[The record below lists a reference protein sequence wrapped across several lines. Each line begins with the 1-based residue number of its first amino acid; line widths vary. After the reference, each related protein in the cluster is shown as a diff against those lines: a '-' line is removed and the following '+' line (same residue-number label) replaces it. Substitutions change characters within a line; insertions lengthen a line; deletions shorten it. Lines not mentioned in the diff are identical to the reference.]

1 MYIMH
6 GGGRM
11 LYTQMRPIDHA
22 LRDPIQ
28 PQPAAGES
36 VDVVDC

>member
-11 LYTQMRPIDHA
+11 LHTQMRPVGHV

-28 PQPAAGES
+28 PQPTGES